1 MQKARGELC
10 CFCAQGEERRRY
22 ILYSER
28 KGGKICDHIT
38 KYFPDFLSGSLL
50 SDWICRLC
58 YEALQACVNAHNRYL
73 LSLEK
78 LKNKA
83 CKPSSIIDHKRY
95 RPLEESL
102 RSLPTQPSK
111 VRKVQLR
118 GGVVGSKVYTK
129 YAIRLHYC
137 IYAYRSESSFFQI

>member
-1 MQKARGELC
+1 MVTKLPLRL
-10 CFCAQGEERRRY
+10 
-22 ILYSER
+22 ILLDLPLYLAIPS
-28 KGGKICDHIT
+28 
-38 KYFPDFLSGSLL
+38 SLL

-83 CKPSSIIDHKRY
+83 SSVINHKRY
-95 RPLEESL
+95 WPLEESP

-118 GGVVGSKVYTK
+118 GRVVGSKVYTK
-129 YAIRLHYC
+129 YVKFMPYSYTTLCMHIINQKA
-137 IYAYRSESSFFQI
+137 AFFKSRT